1 MWIIWALLAAVFS
14 GVGVIFQKKIAS
26 TSKVLQTAAVNVV
39 IVVITVFLAA
49 LMRGKLP
56 ELALISAKSWYLA
69 AAAGLLQA
77 ASWIAYFLAL
87 RDANVS
93 LFMVLDKTGI
103 IFAMLMAALLLQEQ
117 ITLVMLLGS
126 AAILLGTGL
135 MAAPRS
141 GGSRIFSRENRW
153 MLWALLSAFLT
164 AATNIVIKLDASP
177 VDVTVLT
184 LVRMSVVA
192 MCLCLFARIKEGPFC
207 IFRMLG
213 KRDRMLLF
221 LGGAIMGL
229 AYLCMYQAL
238 ATGMAS
244 VVTAISRASFLVS
257 TLLARIVF
265 KERLSRKGV
274 IGFCVVC
281 LGVILFAV

>member
-14 GVGVIFQKKIAS
+14 GVCVIFQKKVAS
-26 TSKVLQTAAVNVV
+26 AGKVLQTAAINVV

-56 ELALISAKSWYLA
+56 ELALLSAKSWYLA

-93 LFMVLDKTGI
+93 LFMVLDRTGI
-103 IFAMLMAALLLQEQ
+103 IFAMLMAALFLQEK

-153 MLWALLSAFLT
+153 MLWALMSAFLT
-164 AATNIVIKLDASP
+164 AASNIVIKLDVSL
-177 VDVTVLT
+177 VDVAVVT
-184 LVRMSVVA
+184 LARMSVVA
-192 MCLCLFARIKEGPFC
+192 VCLCLFARMKEGSFC
-207 IFRMLG
+207 ILRMLG
-213 KRDRMLLF
+213 KRDKVLLF
-221 LGGAIMGL
+221 LSGAIMGL

-238 ATGMAS
+238 VTGTAS
-244 VVTAISRASFLVS
+244 AVTAITRAGFLIS

-265 KERLSRKGV
+265 QERLSRKGV

-281 LGVILFAV
+281 LGASLFAV